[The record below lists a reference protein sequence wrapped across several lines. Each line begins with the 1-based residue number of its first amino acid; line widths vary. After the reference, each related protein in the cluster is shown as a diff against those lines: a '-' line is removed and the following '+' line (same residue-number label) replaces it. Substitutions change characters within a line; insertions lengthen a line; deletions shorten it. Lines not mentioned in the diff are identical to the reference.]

1 MSYFFYDSID
11 ITITLEKYMPHKIK
25 TLVTCTSKSQS
36 TQISAKILANS
47 LKIPLNTTLPVD
59 VFSNLILT
67 DKRLEL
73 HIQHEISQKPSILFT
88 DFLEGKA
95 GYRFVNN
102 LTTKQPLAKAV
113 GIKPGFRPDIIDATA
128 GLGQDSFVLACLG
141 CKIVMV
147 ERSPII
153 HALLADGMKRASQSE
168 AIFPIVSENIT
179 TICMDSSRY
188 LEIHSNRPHTIYMDP
203 MYPHNPKAAL
213 NKKDM
218 RIVRDIVGDD
228 DDSEKLLE
236 VALHCAHNRVVV
248 KRPKR
253 AEAISIPTH
262 PSHTIVMKNS
272 RFDVYMIHHL

>member
-1 MSYFFYDSID
+1 MPQ
-11 ITITLEKYMPHKIK
+11 TIKI
-25 TLVTCTSKSQS
+25 LVTCTSNS
-36 TQISAKILANS
+36 KILRDSAN
-47 LKIPLNTTLPVD
+47 KIANDLNAPFNTTHAVD
-59 VFSNLILT
+59 GISTLILT

-73 HIQHEISQKPSILFT
+73 HIHDENTRKPSVLFT

-141 CKIVMV
+141 CKVVMV

-153 HALLADGMKRASQSE
+153 HALLTDGMKRAAQSE
-168 AIFPIVSENIT
+168 TIFPIVSKNIT
-179 TICMDSSRY
+179 TVCMDSSIY
-188 LEIHSNRPHTIYMDP
+188 LKNLSSSPHTVYMDP

-218 RIVRDIVGDD
+218 RIVREIVGDD
-228 DDSEKLLE
+228 DDSEKLLQN
-236 VALHCAHNRVVV
+236 ALACAHNRVVV

-253 AEAISIPTH
+253 AEAIAIATK
-262 PSHTIVMKNS
+262 PSHTIAMKNS

>member
-1 MSYFFYDSID
+1 
-11 ITITLEKYMPHKIK
+11 MPQKIK
-25 TLVTCTSKSQS
+25 TLVTCTSESQVIQKS
-36 TQISAKILANS
+36 AELLANM
-47 LKIPLNTTLPVD
+47 LKVPLNTTLQVD
-59 VFSNLILT
+59 VLSNLILT

-73 HIQHEISQKPSILFT
+73 HIQHEKSQKPSILFT
-88 DFLEGKA
+88 DFIEGKA

-113 GIKPGFRPDIIDATA
+113 GIKPGFRPDVIDATA

-141 CKIVMV
+141 CKVVMV

-153 HALLADGMKRASQSE
+153 HALLADGIKRASQSK
-168 AIFPIVSENIT
+168 AIHPIVSKNIT
-179 TICMDSSRY
+179 TICMESSRY
-188 LEIHSNRPHTIYMDP
+188 LENISNHPHTIYMDP

-218 RIVRDIVGDD
+218 RMVRDIVGDD

-236 VALHCAHNRVVV
+236 TALHYAHNRVVV

-253 AEAISIPTH
+253 AEAISIATN
-262 PSHTIVMKNS
+262 PSHSIVMKNS

>member
-1 MSYFFYDSID
+1 
-11 ITITLEKYMPHKIK
+11 MPQKIK
-25 TLVTCTSKSQS
+25 TLVTCTSESQ
-36 TQISAKILANS
+36 ILLNSAKRIAIELNV
-47 LKIPLNTTLPVD
+47 PLNTTLPVD

-73 HIQHEISQKPSILFT
+73 HIKEENSKKSSILFT

-141 CKIVMV
+141 CKVVMV

-153 HALLADGMKRASQSE
+153 HALLADGIKRASQSE
-168 AIFPIVSENIT
+168 TINPIVSENI
-179 TICMDSSRY
+179 ISLCMDSSKY
-188 LEIHSNRPHTIYMDP
+188 LEKLSSLPHTVYMDP
-203 MYPHNPKAAL
+203 MYPHNPKTAL

-218 RIVRDIVGDD
+218 RMVRDIVGDD
-228 DDSEKLLE
+228 NDSEKLLE
-236 VALHCAHNRVVV
+236 AALACARNRVVV

-253 AEAISIPTH
+253 AEAINIATK